1 MSRRENQKEELKY
14 RMIVTAIVAIYIIL
28 LSTVGFVKSFSIVAA
43 IVILVVAFI
52 TFILSYLQRGLK
64 ETCEDIW
71 FYGSTIIE
79 TIGKHFNRMVELY
92 KELKK

>member
-14 RMIVTAIVAIYIIL
+14 RLIVTVLAALYIVL
-28 LSTVGFVKSFSIVAA
+28 LNTVGFVKSFSMVAA

-52 TFILSYLQRGLK
+52 TFILSYVNRGFK

-79 TIGKHFNRMVELY
+79 TIGKHFNRIIELY